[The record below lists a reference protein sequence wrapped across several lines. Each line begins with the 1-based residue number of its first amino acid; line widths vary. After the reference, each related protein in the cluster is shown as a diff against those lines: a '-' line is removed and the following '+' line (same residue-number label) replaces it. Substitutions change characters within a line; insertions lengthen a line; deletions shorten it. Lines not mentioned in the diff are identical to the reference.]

1 MRILLVVFALAISA
15 SAVMAQDPAAQAA
28 QQQMIL
34 QTQLDMQTA
43 QQNAQQAMQQA
54 QQTGYAFQ
62 QATQSGPN
70 YFPVCCA
77 IAAKPKF
84 SVKSGSYDS
93 PQKVKITDSARGAI
107 IYYTTDGW
115 TPTAAS
121 NRYIGPITVSSSTL
135 LQAVAI
141 APYYAYYGR
150 SLVVSAQ
157 YNISAADG
165 AASTPETN
173 SAEASALAAPI
184 SADGKLT
191 LAQGTP
197 VPFIFAADVS
207 SSTASVGDQIPLVL
221 VTDLKVG
228 NVVVAPKGSAA
239 VALVIQVDK
248 TGLAG
253 APGDITFQVSSLATK
268 DGVIQLSG
276 SATREG
282 QAKPPNAVV
291 LIPFFGPLTA
301 ALKHGKDAEILSGT
315 PFTAFVDK
323 DTSFASLR

>member
-1 MRILLVVFALAISA
+1 MRILLVVFALAMSA
-15 SAVMAQDPAAQAA
+15 SIAEAQDINQQVMLQAQADS
-28 QQQMIL
+28 
-34 QTQLDMQTA
+34 QT
-43 QQNAQQAMQQA
+43 AQQAMQQA

-70 YFPVCCA
+70 NFPVCCA
-77 IAAKPKF
+77 IATKPKF
-84 SVKSGSYDS
+84 SVKPGTYDS

-121 NRYIGPITVSSSTL
+121 NRYIGPITVGSSTL

-141 APYYAYYGR
+141 APYYYYTGR
-150 SLVVSAQ
+150 SLVASAQ

-165 AASTPETN
+165 AASTPQTN
-173 SAEASALAAPI
+173 SAEAAALAAPA
-184 SADGKLT
+184 STSVAGKLT

-197 VPFIFAADVS
+197 VPFIFAADAS
-207 SSTASVGDQIPLVL
+207 SKTASVGDEIPLAL
-221 VTDLKVG
+221 SADLKVG

-248 TGLAG
+248 TGVAG

-282 QAKPPNAVV
+282 EAKPPNAAV
-291 LIPFFGPLTA
+291 LIPFVGPFTA
-301 ALKHGKDAEILSGT
+301 FKHGKDAEILRGT